1 MPITPTIS
9 SFDTDKSSR
18 LEFMLRALRHRNY
31 RLFFTGQ
38 MVSLIGTWMTQIA
51 MTWLVYS
58 LTKSPLMLGV
68 VAFAGQIPSF
78 VMGPFAGV
86 IVDRWPRHR
95 LLVGTQICAMIQS
108 FALAFL
114 ALSGMIQVWHIIVL
128 IALQGLINAFDMPA
142 RQSFVVEIVEDKAD
156 LSNAIALNSSMFN
169 MARLI
174 GPSVGGILVA
184 TVGEGWCFLIDGI
197 SYIGVIAALL
207 AMRIKPPDTTRQHKN
222 ALQELKEGWA
232 YVTGSLPIRS
242 LIMLMAWVSLVG
254 MPYGVL
260 MPIIAGE
267 TLRGGP
273 NTMGFL
279 MAASGSGA
287 LVGALFLAARK
298 NIRGLGKRIP
308 LLVAVFGGGLLVFS
322 QSTALWLSMLTLF
335 VMGFALMQQNA
346 SSNTILQT
354 IVDDDKRGRVM
365 SFYIM
370 AFMGMAPFGSLWA
383 GAMASRIGAPSTLVI
398 SGIGCLLASIW
409 IAMRYKSIRQMVLP
423 IYVQMGI
430 APEVAAG
437 LESESVLSRP
447 PERQA

>member
-1 MPITPTIS
+1 
-9 SFDTDKSSR
+9 
-18 LEFMLRALRHRNY
+18 
-31 RLFFTGQ
+31 
-38 MVSLIGTWMTQIA
+38 MTQIA

-68 VAFAGQIPSF
+68 VAFAGQIPAF

-86 IVDRWPRHR
+86 WVDRWPRHR
-95 LLVGTQICAMIQS
+95 LLVITQICAMLQS

-114 ALSGMIQVWHIIVL
+114 ALSGLIQVWHIIVL

-142 RQSFVVEIVEDKAD
+142 RQSFVVEIIEDKAD

-174 GPSVGGILVA
+174 GPSIGGILVA
-184 TVGEGWCFLIDGI
+184 TVGEGWCFLIDAF
-197 SYIGVIAALL
+197 SYIAVIGALL
-207 AMRIKPPDTTRQHKN
+207 AMRVKPADSTRQHKKP
-222 ALQELKEGWA
+222 LQELKEGWA

-242 LIMLMAWVSLVG
+242 LIILMAWVSLVG

-260 MPIIAGE
+260 MPIIAAE
-267 TLRGGP
+267 TLHGGP

-287 LVGALFLAARK
+287 LTGALFLAARK
-298 NIRGLGKRIP
+298 SIRGLGKRIP
-308 LLVAVFGGGLLVFS
+308 FQVAAFGIGLLIFS
-322 QSTALWLSMLTLF
+322 HSTVLWLSMLTLF
-335 VMGFALMQQNA
+335 IMGFALMQQNA

-354 IVDDDKRGRVM
+354 IVEDDKRGRVM

-383 GAMASRIGAPSTLVI
+383 GAMASRIGAANTLLICGV
-398 SGIGCLLASIW
+398 GCLMASIW
-409 IAMRYKSIRQMVLP
+409 VAMRYNVIRENVLP
-423 IYVQMGI
+423 IYVRLGI
-430 APEVAAG
+430 APEIAAG
-437 LESESVLSRP
+437 LKSEMVLSRP
-447 PERQA
+447 TERQT